1 MTLVVGVCDG
11 CAPWTGAGRSSTAY
25 VIGLAY
31 AARATVTRQPV
42 RATYLQDPDGRNGP
56 VTWAASRSGGDIL
69 AIRRSYAPQARA
81 LKALDHEL
89 IGAGAA
95 AVALGCGLGIVVAA
109 AAGRRIGASART
121 TQQIA
126 GGDLTARVE
135 PRGKDEIAR
144 MRNAV
149 NIMADALNAR
159 LEAERRVTADIA
171 HELRTPVAGLVTAV
185 GLLPPDRPN
194 WSAEAGTICAGWSR
208 TCWKWHGWTCRVSS
222 KPSGS
227 RCAWASWHTGR

>member
-1 MTLVVGVCDG
+1 M
-11 CAPWTGAGRSSTAY
+11 
-25 VIGLAY
+25 AY
-31 AARATVTRQPV
+31 AVRATVTRQPV

-69 AIRRSYAPQARA
+69 ALRRSYAPQARA